1 MDKYYGEGEKKLR
14 EIFEPALREWKQK
27 KYESSLHVII
37 FDEIDSIT
45 KKRGG
50 SDSALGDSLVN
61 QLLTLID
68 GVDSPN
74 NILIIGMTNRKDL
87 IDDALLRAGR
97 LEVHIEIFL
106 PNLKGREEIFNIHL
120 KSLRREGFVSEDVDT
135 AELAKVMKNY
145 TGAEIQQLVRAAW
158 TIAA

>member
-1 MDKYYGEGEKKLR
+1 M
-14 EIFEPALREWKQK
+14 
-27 KYESSLHVII
+27 
-37 FDEIDSIT
+37 
-45 KKRGG
+45 
-50 SDSALGDSLVN
+50 N

-120 KSLRREGFVSEDVDT
+120 KSLKREGFVSEDVDT
-135 AELAKVMKNY
+135 ARLSKVMKNY
-145 TGAEIQQLVRAAW
+145 TGAEI
-158 TIAA
+158 

>member
-1 MDKYYGEGEKKLR
+1 M
-14 EIFEPALREWKQK
+14 
-27 KYESSLHVII
+27 HVII

-50 SDSALGDSLVN
+50 SDSTLGDSLVN

-74 NILIIGMTNRKDL
+74 NVLIIGMTNRKDL

-97 LEVHIEIFL
+97 LEVHI
-106 PNLKGREEIFNIHL
+106 
-120 KSLRREGFVSEDVDT
+120 
-135 AELAKVMKNY
+135 
-145 TGAEIQQLVRAAW
+145 
-158 TIAA
+158 

>member
-1 MDKYYGEGEKKLR
+1 M
-14 EIFEPALREWKQK
+14 
-27 KYESSLHVII
+27 HVII
-37 FDEIDSIT
+37 FDEIDSVT

-50 SDSALGDSLVN
+50 SDSTLGDSLVN

-74 NILIIGMTNRKDL
+74 NVLIIGMTNRKDL

-106 PNLKGREEIFNIHL
+106 PNLKGRE
-120 KSLRREGFVSEDVDT
+120 
-135 AELAKVMKNY
+135 
-145 TGAEIQQLVRAAW
+145 
-158 TIAA
+158 